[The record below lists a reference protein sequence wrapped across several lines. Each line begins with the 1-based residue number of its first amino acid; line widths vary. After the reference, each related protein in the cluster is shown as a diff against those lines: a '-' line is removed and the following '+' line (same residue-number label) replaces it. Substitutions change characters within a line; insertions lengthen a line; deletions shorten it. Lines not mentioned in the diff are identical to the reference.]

1 VGVDMGTL
9 TARNFHLRSRP
20 SRHGRAGAA
29 LVELAIVMPILC
41 LLTLGLMEYGWVF
54 LKVSQVNQAA
64 RQGVRTAV
72 RPDATTEN
80 VTAAVAAMMLQAG
93 IKSTDYTV
101 TYTDIG
107 VEVGQPVTVHV
118 SVNYNKITL
127 TGTGLVPLPDKIQ
140 GRGTMSKEGPPTTAT
155 P

>member
-1 VGVDMGTL
+1 MGVDMGTL
-9 TARNFHLRSRP
+9 TTKRNVRSRAW
-20 SRHGRAGAA
+20 RGRRGAA

-80 VTAAVAAMMLQAG
+80 VKAAVAAMMLQAG
-93 IKSTDYTV
+93 IKSTDYTL

-107 VEVGQPVTVHV
+107 VAVGQPVTVHV

-140 GRGTMSKEGPPTTAT
+140 GRGTMSKEGPPTTAA

>member
-1 VGVDMGTL
+1 MGTL
-9 TARNFHLRSRP
+9 TVRNLRLRPRRSR
-20 SRHGRAGAA
+20 RRAGAA

-41 LLTLGLMEYGWVF
+41 LLTLGLMEYAWVL

-80 VTAAVAAMMLQAG
+80 VKAAVAAMMLQAG

-140 GRGTMSKEGPPTTAT
+140 GRGTMSKEGPPTSAA

>member
-1 VGVDMGTL
+1 MGVDMRTL
-9 TARNFHLRSRP
+9 KDRRQSR
-20 SRHGRAGAA
+20 RGAA

-54 LKVSQVNQAA
+54 LKVSQINQAA
-64 RQGVRTAV
+64 RQGVRVAV
-72 RPDATTEN
+72 RPDATVDN
-80 VTAAVAAMMLQAG
+80 VKNAVAAMMTQAG
-93 IKSTDYTV
+93 IRSADYTL

-107 VEVGQPVTVHV
+107 VAVGQPITVHI

-140 GRGTMSKEGPPTTAT
+140 GKGTMSKEGPPTTAPAT
-155 P
+155 

>member
-1 VGVDMGTL
+1 MREL
-9 TARNFHLRSRP
+9 TNTNNLSRRARGDRR
-20 SRHGRAGAA
+20 GAA

-54 LKVSQVNQAA
+54 MKISQVNQAA
-64 RQGVRTAV
+64 RYGVRIAV

-80 VTAAVAAMMLQAG
+80 VESAVASLMTQAG
-93 IKSTDYTV
+93 IKSSDYTV
-101 TYTDIG
+101 TYSDIA
-107 VEVGQPVTVHV
+107 VAVGQPVSVHV
-118 SVNYNKITL
+118 TVNYDKITL

-140 GRGTMSKEGPPTTAT
+140 GVGTMSTEGPPN